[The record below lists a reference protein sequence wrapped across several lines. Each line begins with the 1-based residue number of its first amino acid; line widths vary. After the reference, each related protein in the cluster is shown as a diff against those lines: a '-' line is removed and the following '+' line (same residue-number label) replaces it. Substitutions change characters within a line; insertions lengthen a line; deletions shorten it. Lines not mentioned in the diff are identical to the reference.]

1 MFQENDLL
9 GKVIDQFEIELL
21 GVAPRH
27 VERRLGIRKGFGVV
41 LLCLIQLGHAI
52 IGIEFLRE
60 VLAQALTEPFG
71 LLPFSGPNAII
82 GLVAQLV
89 QIFYLPS
96 VKPSKHVVFVPD
108 EGGMEKFFRWR
119 KSTACPFCERVGTLN
134 RHSRLYGN
142 EPEKKEGRIVRGQ
155 RVWCCNRGQRG
166 GCGRTFPVLFAWV
179 LPRHSFTAPL
189 VWQTVLR
196 WLGGLS
202 LGASWEPGKTPLLL
216 VSFYHL
222 IQRLRGRLAVLR
234 TALSAIRRP
243 PASRRSDPLLQ
254 TFEHLRLAFPKASC
268 PIAAFQQRVQK
279 PWTG

>member
-1 MFQENDLL
+1 M
-9 GKVIDQFEIELL
+9 
-21 GVAPRH
+21 
-27 VERRLGIRKGFGVV
+27 
-41 LLCLIQLGHAI
+41 
-52 IGIEFLRE
+52 
-60 VLAQALTEPFG
+60 
-71 LLPFSGPNAII
+71 
-82 GLVAQLV
+82 
-89 QIFYLPS
+89 
-96 VKPSKHVVFVPD
+96 VFVPD
-108 EGGMEKFFRWR
+108 ERGLEKFFRWL
-119 KSTACPFCERVGTLN
+119 KGTACPFCERVGTLN
-134 RHSRLYGN
+134 RHSRLYGK
-142 EPEKKEGRIVRGQ
+142 EAEEKQGRILRGQ
-155 RVWCCNRGQRG
+155 RVWCSARGQRG

-189 VWQTVLR
+189 VWQAVLR

-202 LGASWEPGKTPLLL
+202 LGASWEPEKTPLLL

-254 TFEHLRLAFPKASC
+254 TFEHLRLAFPQASC